1 MTSRVIRRGQLY
13 ALASMVIWST
23 NYILGRVL
31 ADAVSPVTISTFRA
45 VVACI
50 MMGAW
55 LSLTRGW
62 PRPTAGLI
70 RPFLIAGFL
79 GIFASQYLTYQALH
93 WTFASTATILNAV
106 SPIVSA
112 VLAIAAGLAPF
123 SRELFTGLAVS
134 GLGAALLTVLGAPAG
149 RGVSVDVGAV
159 LIIAS
164 TVTWGL
170 YNISVQRLGRT
181 LPPLAVA
188 EGAMLAGLPFLFTAL
203 AVEHPPHLLAT
214 VRAHMAAL
222 VFLAIG
228 PSAIAYVC
236 WNAAVRDLGVG
247 QAMAFNNTLPLFG
260 IVFGALA
267 LHEHVT
273 AVQLLASVL
282 IIGGILLAIRAQPA
296 IPGEHPRTAP
306 SPRPVL
312 SGAAASQSEER
323 DALSPNPSRRQ

>member
-23 NYILGRVL
+23 NYILGRLL

-45 VVACI
+45 VVACT

-62 PRPTAGLI
+62 PRLTPGLI
-70 RPFLIAGFL
+70 RPFLVAGFL

-106 SPIVSA
+106 SPVVSA

-149 RGVSVDVGAV
+149 RGVSVDLGAV

-214 VRAHMAAL
+214 VRTHLAAL

-260 IVFGALA
+260 IVFGALV

-273 AVQLLASVL
+273 AVQLLASAL
-282 IIGGILLAIRAQPA
+282 IISGILLAIRAHPA
-296 IPGEHPRTAP
+296 IPAGHLPTAR
-306 SPRPVL
+306 RPVL
-312 SGAAASQSEER
+312 SGAAASPSEER
-323 DALSPNPSRRQ
+323 DALSPNPSRRK

>member
-1 MTSRVIRRGQLY
+1 MTSRAIRRGQLY
-13 ALASMVIWST
+13 ALAAMVIWST

-62 PRPTAGLI
+62 PRRTPGLI
-70 RPFLIAGFL
+70 RPFLVAGFL

-149 RGVSVDVGAV
+149 RGISIDLGAV

-170 YNISVQRLGRT
+170 YNIKVQRLGRI

-188 EGAMLAGLPFLFTAL
+188 EGAMLAGLPFLFAAL
-203 AVEHPPHLLAT
+203 AVEHPPHLLGTIREHLAP
-214 VRAHMAAL
+214 L

-260 IVFGALA
+260 IVSGALV

-273 AVQLLASVL
+273 AVHLLASIL
-282 IIGGILLAIRAQPA
+282 IIGGIFLAIRAHPGMPA
-296 IPGEHPRTAP
+296 EHSRTAP
-306 SPRPVL
+306 SPRPML
-312 SGAAASQSEER
+312 SGAAAAPSEER
-323 DALSPNPSRRQ
+323 DALSENPSRRK

>member
-23 NYILGRVL
+23 NYILGRLL

-45 VVACI
+45 VVACT

-62 PRPTAGLI
+62 PRLTPGLI
-70 RPFLIAGFL
+70 RPFLVAGFL

-106 SPIVSA
+106 SPVVSA

-149 RGVSVDVGAV
+149 RGVSVDLGAV

-214 VRAHMAAL
+214 VRTHLAAL

-228 PSAIAYVC
+228 PSDRLRLLERRGARLGGRSGDGVQQHAPPVRDRIRRARAPRTC
-236 WNAAVRDLGVG
+236 DGRSAPRLGPDHQRNPPGNPRASGDPGWAPSHGAPPRAVRRGRL
-247 QAMAFNNTLPLFG
+247 T
-260 IVFGALA
+260 
-267 LHEHVT
+267 
-273 AVQLLASVL
+273 
-282 IIGGILLAIRAQPA
+282 IGGAGCAVTEPEQA
-296 IPGEHPRTAP
+296 
-306 SPRPVL
+306 
-312 SGAAASQSEER
+312 
-323 DALSPNPSRRQ
+323 